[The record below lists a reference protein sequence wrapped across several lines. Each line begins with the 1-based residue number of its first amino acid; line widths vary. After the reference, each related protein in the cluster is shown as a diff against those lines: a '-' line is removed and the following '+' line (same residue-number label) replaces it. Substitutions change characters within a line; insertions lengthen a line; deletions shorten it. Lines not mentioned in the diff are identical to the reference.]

1 MLFKKLFIDF
11 FHENKKLMIIHF
23 IIILLIFPVESII
36 LSRLFG
42 DLFEKI
48 KIDKPKGSF
57 LDYYDNIKKLNAPG
71 IIVIIIF
78 IWLIVSFLY
87 FTKNYLESIILP
99 RYILYV
105 RNLLFGN
112 LIKRYS
118 YDYKEMKSGEVISR
132 IMLIANDILDLYQDV
147 VINIMPT
154 FIGIFIINIYFYFLD
169 IQIGFLYSL
178 GIIIIILIYYYNLPL
193 FVQDSKSK
201 QDLIFDNSE
210 KLNDSMNN
218 LLNVYLNNEEDKE
231 INKNKKYESI
241 FSKSYIKSLWGQRKL
256 TFSSEFTIIV
266 ISSIIMLFSYFKLKK
281 GSLSI
286 VNFIS
291 ILIILSYAMK
301 YLMNINEEISTGIA
315 LYGQLQSSQSFIHD
329 LLDLQIYN
337 KKKNCIHN
345 GEIMIQ
351 NLYYSYNNNQNNV
364 INNLNLR
371 IKDKEKI
378 AIVGSSGS
386 GKSTLMK
393 LLIGLYKTQYGTI
406 SIGGHDIK
414 SIDLYYLRQ
423 KIIYVNQRTN
433 LFNYSIIDNIKYGNP
448 HVQDIHIKQL
458 ISKYDLHH
466 IYNNLP
472 RKIYSNCGVNGSNLS
487 LGMQKITII
496 LRSLFKK
503 GQIYIF
509 DEPLAGLDALTKERV
524 IEMILTEL
532 HDKTIIV
539 ITHDSEI
546 LPKLNRI
553 INLKDINNN

>member
-1 MLFKKLFIDF
+1 MLFKKLFVDF
-11 FHENKKLMIIHF
+11 FHENKKLMIVHL

-57 LDYYDNIKKLNAPG
+57 LDYYENIKKLNAPG

-193 FVQDSKSK
+193 FIQDSKSK

-231 INKNKKYESI
+231 INKNKKYESM

-266 ISSIIMLFSYFKLKK
+266 ISSIIMLFSYFKMKK

-337 KKKNCIHN
+337 KKKNCIHH
-345 GEIMIQ
+345 GEIIIQ

-393 LLIGLYKTQYGTI
+393 LLIGLYKTQYGNI
-406 SIGGHDIK
+406 YIGGHDIK
-414 SIDLYYLRQ
+414 SIDLFYLRQ
-423 KIIYVNQRTN
+423 KLIYVNQRTN

-472 RKIYSNCGVNGSNLS
+472 RKIYSNSGVNGSNLS

>member
-48 KIDKPKGSF
+48 KMDKHKGSF

-291 ILIILSYAMK
+291 ILI
-301 YLMNINEEISTGIA
+301 
-315 LYGQLQSSQSFIHD
+315 
-329 LLDLQIYN
+329 
-337 KKKNCIHN
+337 
-345 GEIMIQ
+345 
-351 NLYYSYNNNQNNV
+351 
-364 INNLNLR
+364 
-371 IKDKEKI
+371 
-378 AIVGSSGS
+378 
-386 GKSTLMK
+386 
-393 LLIGLYKTQYGTI
+393 
-406 SIGGHDIK
+406 
-414 SIDLYYLRQ
+414 
-423 KIIYVNQRTN
+423 
-433 LFNYSIIDNIKYGNP
+433 
-448 HVQDIHIKQL
+448 
-458 ISKYDLHH
+458 
-466 IYNNLP
+466 
-472 RKIYSNCGVNGSNLS
+472 
-487 LGMQKITII
+487 
-496 LRSLFKK
+496 SLF
-503 GQIYIF
+503 
-509 DEPLAGLDALTKERV
+509 
-524 IEMILTEL
+524 
-532 HDKTIIV
+532 
-539 ITHDSEI
+539 
-546 LPKLNRI
+546 
-553 INLKDINNN
+553 LK